1 MGRIVVVGL
10 KPKPGKEAELEA
22 LIKMHLPILREE
34 GLATDRAPIVMR
46 AEDGTIVEVFEWKSK
61 EAINAAHSNTAVLAM
76 WQKYSEVCEFV
87 PVSRINE
94 FSEMF
99 SEFTPLD

>member
-10 KPKPGKEAELEA
+10 RPKPGKEDDLAA
-22 LIKMHLPILREE
+22 LIKTHLPILREE

-46 AEDGTIVEVFEWKSK
+46 AEDGTVIEVFEWKSK
-61 EAINAAHSNTAVLAM
+61 EAINAAHSNAAVQAM

-87 PVSRINE
+87 PVSQLKE
-94 FSEMF
+94 FSDMF
-99 SEFTPLD
+99 SEFTPLF